1 MSFTFLPWKVHED
14 TYQMQ
19 QGLQE
24 RVQNW
29 NRIRK
34 GQGSIHLQRVL
45 YRHLEKKLKQAETW
59 LLKLGKFARMI
70 DYMIGQNLV
79 SILEDEITSFI
90 ANSMQVRWWVG
101 WNQTTWGQG
110 RCPFIWP
117 CNLSWSFFNRSQEK
131 TPFSYHSSSLMT
143 MATCLLCLVLRL
155 SSRVL
160 LRACNLS
167 RPLP

>member
-1 MSFTFLPWKVHED
+1 MQIQVQETKTLLLAGTSGQLLSFLSFSAMSFTFLPWKVHED

-34 GQGSIHLQRVL
+34 GQGSIYLQRML
-45 YRHLEKKLKQAETW
+45 CRHLEKKLKQAETW

-70 DYMIGQNLV
+70 DYMICQNLV

-90 ANSMQVRWWVG
+90 ANTMQVRWWVG
-101 WNQTTWGQG
+101 WDQTTREQG
-110 RCPFIWP
+110 RFPFIWP
-117 CNLSWSFFNRSQEK
+117 CNLS
-131 TPFSYHSSSLMT
+131 
-143 MATCLLCLVLRL
+143 
-155 SSRVL
+155 
-160 LRACNLS
+160 
-167 RPLP
+167 